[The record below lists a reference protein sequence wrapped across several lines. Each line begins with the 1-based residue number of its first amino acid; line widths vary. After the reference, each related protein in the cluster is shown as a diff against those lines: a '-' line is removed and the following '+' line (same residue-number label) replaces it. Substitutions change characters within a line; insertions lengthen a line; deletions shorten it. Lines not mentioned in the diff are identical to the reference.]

1 MSLVVVGS
9 VALDTV
15 ETPFGSITDGLGGTA
30 VYFAVAASLFARV
43 SLVGVVGDDFPD
55 EHRTLLEGRHV
66 DLSGLE
72 SAPGKTFRWFGRY
85 DYDLSVAHTLDT
97 QLNVFAGFRP
107 KLPESYRGAEYVFL
121 GNIDPELQLDV
132 LEQVRQPRFTLLDT
146 MNFWIAGKRD
156 KLAEA
161 VRRVHAV
168 TMNEAEIR
176 EYTQQYSLVAAARA
190 VMAEGPRIVLIKRG
204 EYGSVLVT
212 RDGTFV
218 TPAFLLEDVRDPTGA
233 GDSFAGGFLG
243 FIARAGRFD
252 LPILKQAIVHGG
264 VVASFAVED
273 FSVRRLAAVSHD
285 ELSTRYAEFQSMT
298 LFEAVPELRPRPPQ
312 GAGAVR
318 K

>member
-15 ETPFGSITDGLGGTA
+15 ETPFGSVTEGLGGTA
-30 VYFAVAASLFARV
+30 TYFSTAASLFTRV
-43 SLVGVVGDDFPD
+43 SLVGVVGDDFPE
-55 EHRTLLEGRHV
+55 EHRKLFEARHV
-66 DLSGLE
+66 DVTGLE
-72 SAPGKTFRWFGRY
+72 SVPGRTFRWVGRY
-85 DYDLSVAHTLDT
+85 DYDLNVAETLDT

-107 KLPESYRGAEYVFL
+107 QLPETYRSAEYVFL
-121 GNIDPELQLDV
+121 GNIDPELQVSVLD
-132 LEQVRQPRFTLLDT
+132 QVRQPRFTLLDT
-146 MNFWIAGKRD
+146 MNYWIEGKRD
-156 KLAEA
+156 KLTDAI
-161 VRRVHAV
+161 RRVHAV

-176 EYTQQYSLVAAARA
+176 EYTQQYNLVVAARA
-190 VMAEGPRIVLIKRG
+190 VMAEGPRIILIKRG

-212 RDGTFV
+212 RDGTFL

-264 VVASFAVED
+264 VVASFTVED
-273 FSVRRLAAVSHD
+273 FSVRRLASVTHE
-285 ELSTRYAEFQSMT
+285 ELSARYAEFQRMT
-298 LFEAVPELRPRPPQ
+298 LFEAVPEHRPRPAQ
-312 GAGAVR
+312 DASAVR